1 MKFKRDM
8 NSNII
13 LLFVLIY
20 FLGLLFIAYKTSKNS
35 DNQSFFIGNRKSKW
49 WLVAFGM
56 IGTSLS
62 GVTFISVP
70 GTVGKLTGTE
80 YIYGG
85 FEYYMMV
92 IGFFLGYFIVAFI
105 LLPLYYRMNL
115 TSIYTYL
122 GKRFNVEAH
131 KTGSIFF
138 IISRGIGATARLY
151 LVINVLQIFLLNK
164 LGIPFWLTT
173 LVILLMIVLYTYEGG
188 VKTIV
193 VTDTL
198 QTTFMLLSLVVC
210 IIYVLTQL
218 DLSAS
223 EAYARLTEQNYT
235 HLLNLDGNSSTY
247 FLKTLV
253 GGMFITIAM
262 TGLDQEMM
270 QKNISVDNLY
280 NSKKNMLTFAGT
292 LLIVNLAFLFL
303 GGLLYLYAMQN
314 GAIYGDG
321 IFGFRNESGEI
332 VNMMGDDLFPA
343 LSLQGFFPL
352 FIAVIFII
360 GLISALFPSADG
372 ALTSLTS
379 SFCVDLLKMNENE
392 KLSEKQKKKT
402 RITVHL
408 AFTAVFFLLILM
420 FKWINDKSIVYLI
433 MNVAGYTYG
442 PLLGLFAFGIFT
454 KRTISIKFSI
464 LSIALIAP
472 VLTYFI
478 NELMLSYTNYKIGVE
493 LILINGLLT
502 FFGLWAISGKN
513 TSEDQNKIF

>member
-1 MKFKRDM
+1 MKFKQNM

-13 LLFVLIY
+13 LIFVAIY
-20 FLGLLFIAYKTSKNS
+20 FIGLLFIAHQTSKNS

-92 IGFFLGYFIVAFI
+92 VGFFLGYFIVAFV
-105 LLPLYYRMNL
+105 LLPLYYKMNL

-122 GKRFNVEAH
+122 GRRFNVEAH
-131 KTGSIFF
+131 QTGSIFF
-138 IISRGIGATARLY
+138 IISRAIGATARLF
-151 LVINVLQIFLLNK
+151 LVINVLQIFLLDQI
-164 LGIPFWLTT
+164 GVPFWITT

-198 QTTFMLLSLVVC
+198 QTTFMILSLVVC
-210 IIYVLTQL
+210 IVYVLSQL
-218 DLSAS
+218 DLSFGEGYRKIA
-223 EAYARLTEQNYT
+223 EYNYT
-235 HLLNLDGNSSTY
+235 HLMNFDKNSATF
-247 FLKTLV
+247 FLKTLI
-253 GGMFITIAM
+253 GGMFITIGM

-280 NSKKNMLTFAGT
+280 NSKKNMLTFAST
-292 LLIVNLAFLFL
+292 LLLVNFAFLFL

-314 GAIYGDG
+314 GAVYGDG
-321 IFGFRNESGEI
+321 VFGFKGEDGQI
-332 VNMMGDDLFPA
+332 TNIMGDDIFPA
-343 LSLQGFFPL
+343 LSLQGYFPM

-372 ALTSLTS
+372 ALTALTS
-379 SFCVDLLKMNENE
+379 SFCVDLLKLNDNQ
-392 KLSEKQKKKT
+392 KLEEKQKKRT
-402 RITVHL
+402 RIIVHL
-408 AFTAVFFLLILM
+408 TFTLIFFLLIML

-433 MNVAGYTYG
+433 MNIAGYTYG
-442 PLLGLFAFGIFT
+442 PLLGLFAFGILT
-454 KRTISIKFSI
+454 KRTISIKYAI
-464 LSIALIAP
+464 LGVALIAP
-472 VLTYFI
+472 TLTYFI
-478 NELMLSYTNYKIGVE
+478 NQYFINHTNYRIGVE
-493 LILINGLLT
+493 LIVLNGLLT
-502 FFGLWAISGKN
+502 FLGLWLMSGKK
-513 TSEDQNKIF
+513 NK

>member
-1 MKFKRDM
+1 M
-8 NSNII
+8 NTNII
-13 LLFVLIY
+13 LFFVILY
-20 FLGLLFIAYKTSKNS
+20 FIGLLYIANRTSRNS

-92 IGFFLGYFIVAFI
+92 IGFFLGYFIVAFV
-105 LLPLYYRMNL
+105 LLPLYYKMNL

-122 GKRFNVEAH
+122 GRRFNVEAH

-138 IISRGIGATARLY
+138 IVSRAIGATARLF
-151 LVINVLQIFLLNK
+151 LVINVLQIFLLNQI
-164 LGIPFWLTT
+164 GIPFWLTT
-173 LVILLMIVLYTYEGG
+173 LIILIMIVLYTYEGG

-198 QTTFMLLSLVVC
+198 QTSFMILSLIIC

-218 DLSAS
+218 DLSVS
-223 EAYARLTEQNYT
+223 EGYAKISEYNYT
-235 HLLNLDGNSSTY
+235 HVMNFDTNSATF
-247 FLKTLV
+247 FLKTV
-253 GGMFITIAM
+253 IGGMFITIGM

-280 NSKKNMLTFAGT
+280 NSKKNMLTFASI
-292 LLIVNLAFLFL
+292 LLIVNFAFLFL

-314 GAIYGDG
+314 GAVYGDG
-321 IFGFRNESGEI
+321 VFGFKNEAGEI
-332 VNMMGDDLFPA
+332 MNIMGDDIFPA
-343 LSLQGFFPL
+343 LSLQGYFPIFL
-352 FIAVIFII
+352 SVIFII

-379 SFCVDLLKMNENE
+379 SFCVDLLKMNDNE
-392 KLSEKQKKKT
+392 KKTEKQKKKT

-408 AFTAVFFLLILM
+408 AFTVIFFLLILI

-433 MNVAGYTYG
+433 MSIAGYTYG
-442 PLLGLFAFGIFT
+442 PLLGLFAFGILT
-454 KRTISIKFSI
+454 KRTINIRFSI

-472 VLTYFI
+472 VITYLINEYFI
-478 NELMLSYTNYKIGVE
+478 HYTDYRIGVE
-493 LILINGLLT
+493 LIVLNGLLT
-502 FFGLWAISGKN
+502 FVGLWLFSKKKQKTIV
-513 TSEDQNKIF
+513 

>member
-1 MKFKRDM
+1 M

-13 LLFVLIY
+13 LICVLVYFV
-20 FLGLLFIAYKTSKNS
+20 GLLFIAYLTSRNS

-85 FEYYMMV
+85 FEYYIMV

-122 GKRFNVEAH
+122 GRRFNVEAH

-138 IISRGIGATARLY
+138 IISRSIGATARLF
-151 LVINVLQIFLLNK
+151 LVINVLQIFLLNQI
-164 LGIPFWLTT
+164 GIPFWVTT
-173 LVILLMIVLYTYEGG
+173 LIILFMIVLYTYEGG

-210 IIYVLTQL
+210 IIYILNQL
-218 DLSAS
+218 DLSFAEGYS
-223 EAYARLTEQNYT
+223 KLAEYNYT
-235 HLLNLDGNSSTY
+235 HLVNFDGNSSTF
-247 FLKTLV
+247 FLKSLI
-253 GGMFITIAM
+253 GGIFITIAM

-292 LLIVNLAFLFL
+292 LLVVNFAFLFL
-303 GGLLYLYAMQN
+303 GGILYLYAIQN
-314 GAIYGDG
+314 GATYGDE
-321 IFGFRNESGEI
+321 IFGFRNEAGQI
-332 VNMMGDDLFPA
+332 INIMGDDLFPA
-343 LSLQGFFPL
+343 LSLQGFFPM
-352 FIAVIFII
+352 FIAIIFII

-379 SFCVDLLKMNENE
+379 SFCVDLLKMNDNE
-392 KLSEKQKKKT
+392 KLTEKQKKRT
-402 RITVHL
+402 RISVHL
-408 AFTAVFFLLILM
+408 AFTLIFFLLILI
-420 FKWINDKSIVYLI
+420 FKWINDKSLVYLI
-433 MNVAGYTYG
+433 MSLAGYTYG
-442 PLLGLFAFGIFT
+442 PLLGLFAFGILT
-454 KRTISIKFSI
+454 KRTISIKFAI

-472 VLTYFI
+472 VITYSI
-478 NELMLSYTNYKIGVE
+478 NELFINYTNYRIGVE
-493 LILINGLLT
+493 LIVLNGLLT
-502 FFGLWAISGKN
+502 FIGLWIVSKSP
-513 TSEDQNKIF
+513 TVKPQ

>member
-1 MKFKRDM
+1 
-8 NSNII
+8 
-13 LLFVLIY
+13 
-20 FLGLLFIAYKTSKNS
+20 
-35 DNQSFFIGNRKSKW
+35 
-49 WLVAFGM
+49 M

-92 IGFFLGYFIVAFI
+92 IGFFLGYFIVAFV
-105 LLPLYYRMNL
+105 LLPLYYKMNL

-122 GKRFNVEAH
+122 GRRFNLEAH

-138 IISRGIGATARLY
+138 IISRSIGATARLF
-151 LVINVLQIFLLNK
+151 LVINVLQIFLLDQI
-164 LGIPFWLTT
+164 GIPFWVTT
-173 LVILLMIVLYTYEGG
+173 LIILLMIVLYTYEGG

-193 VTDTL
+193 VTDML
-198 QTTFMLLSLVVC
+198 QTTFMLLSLVIC
-210 IIYVLTQL
+210 IVYVLTQL
-218 DLSAS
+218 DMSAS
-223 EAYARLTEQNYT
+223 EGYAKLAEYNYT
-235 HLLNLDGNSSTY
+235 HLMNFDGDSATF

-280 NSKKNMLTFAGT
+280 NSKKNMLTFAST
-292 LLIVNLAFLFL
+292 LLIVNFAFLFL

-314 GAIYGDG
+314 GAVYGDG
-321 IFGFRNESGEI
+321 VFGFLNSSGEI
-332 VNMMGDDLFPA
+332 QNIMGDDIFPA
-343 LSLQGFFPL
+343 LSLQGYFPL

-379 SFCVDLLKMNENE
+379 SFCVDLLKMNENN
-392 KLSEKQKKKT
+392 KVSEQQKKKT

-408 AFTAVFFLLILM
+408 AFTVIFFLLILI

-442 PLLGLFAFGIFT
+442 PLLGLFAFGILT
-454 KRTISIKFSI
+454 KRTISLKFAI
-464 LSIALIAP
+464 LSVALIAP
-472 VLTYFI
+472 VLTYTI
-478 NELMLSYTNYKIGVE
+478 NELFINYTDYRIGVE
-493 LILINGLLT
+493 LIVLNGLLT
-502 FFGLWAISGKN
+502 FAGLWLVS
-513 TSEDQNKIF
+513 NKKQTV

>member
-13 LLFVLIY
+13 LICVVVY
-20 FLGLLFIAYKTSKNS
+20 FLGLLFIAFRTSRNS

-80 YIYGG
+80 YVYGG

-92 IGFFLGYFIVAFI
+92 IGFFLGYFIVAFV
-105 LLPLYYRMNL
+105 LLPLYYKMNL

-122 GKRFNVEAH
+122 GRRFNLEAH

-138 IISRGIGATARLY
+138 IISRSIGATARLF
-151 LVINVLQIFLLNK
+151 LVINVLQIFLLDQI
-164 LGIPFWLTT
+164 GIPFWVTT
-173 LVILLMIVLYTYEGG
+173 LIILLMIVLYTYEGG

-193 VTDTL
+193 VTDML
-198 QTTFMLLSLVVC
+198 QTTFMLLSLVIC
-210 IIYVLTQL
+210 IVYVLTQL
-218 DLSAS
+218 DMSAS
-223 EAYARLTEQNYT
+223 EGYAKLAEYNYT
-235 HLLNLDGNSSTY
+235 HLMNFDGNSATF

-280 NSKKNMLTFAGT
+280 NSKKNMLTFAST
-292 LLIVNLAFLFL
+292 LLIVNFAFLFL

-314 GAIYGDG
+314 GAVYGDG
-321 IFGFRNESGEI
+321 VFGFLNSSGEI
-332 VNMMGDDLFPA
+332 QNIMGDDLFPA
-343 LSLQGFFPL
+343 LSLQGYFPL

-379 SFCVDLLKMNENE
+379 SFCVDLLKMNEND
-392 KLSEKQKKKT
+392 KISEKEKKKT

-408 AFTAVFFLLILM
+408 VFTLLFFLLILI

-442 PLLGLFAFGIFT
+442 PLLGLFAFGILT
-454 KRTISIKFSI
+454 KRTISLKFAI
-464 LSIALIAP
+464 LSVALIAP
-472 VLTYFI
+472 ALTYTI
-478 NELMLSYTNYKIGVE
+478 NELFIHFTNYKIGVE
-493 LILINGLLT
+493 LIVLNGLLT
-502 FFGLWAISGKN
+502 FVGLWLVS
-513 TSEDQNKIF
+513 NKKQKSLS

>member
-1 MKFKRDM
+1 MKLKRDM

-13 LLFVLIY
+13 LICVVIY
-20 FLGLLFIAYKTSKNS
+20 FIGLLYIAYRTSKNS

-80 YIYGG
+80 YVYGG

-92 IGFFLGYFIVAFI
+92 IGFFLGYFIVAFV
-105 LLPLYYRMNL
+105 LLPLYYKMNL

-122 GKRFNVEAH
+122 GRRFNLEAH

-138 IISRGIGATARLY
+138 IISRSIGATARLF
-151 LVINVLQIFLLNK
+151 LVINVLQIFLLDQI
-164 LGIPFWLTT
+164 GIPFWLTT
-173 LVILLMIVLYTYEGG
+173 LIILLMIVLYTYEGG

-193 VTDTL
+193 VTDML
-198 QTTFMLLSLVVC
+198 QTTFMLLSLVIC
-210 IIYVLTQL
+210 IVYVLTQL
-218 DLSAS
+218 DMSAS
-223 EAYARLTEQNYT
+223 EGYAKLAEYNYT
-235 HLLNLDGNSSTY
+235 HLMNFDGNSATF

-280 NSKKNMLTFAGT
+280 NSKKNMLTFAST
-292 LLIVNLAFLFL
+292 LLIVNFAFLFL

-314 GAIYGDG
+314 GAVYGDG
-321 IFGFRNESGEI
+321 VFGFLNASGEI
-332 VNMMGDDLFPA
+332 QNIMGDDIFPA
-343 LSLQGFFPL
+343 LSLQGYFPL

-379 SFCVDLLKMNENE
+379 SFCVDLLKMNEND
-392 KLSEKQKKKT
+392 KISEKQKKKT

-408 AFTAVFFLLILM
+408 VFTLIFFLLILI

-442 PLLGLFAFGIFT
+442 PLLGLFAFGILT
-454 KRTISIKFSI
+454 KRTISLKFAI
-464 LSIALIAP
+464 LSVALIAP
-472 VLTYFI
+472 VITYTI
-478 NELMLSYTNYKIGVE
+478 NELFINYSEYRIGVE
-493 LILINGLLT
+493 LIVLNGLLT
-502 FFGLWAISGKN
+502 FIGLWLVS
-513 TSEDQNKIF
+513 NKKQAV

>member
-13 LLFVLIY
+13 LFFVIIY
-20 FLGLLFIAYKTSKNS
+20 FIGLLIIAKRTSKNS

-70 GTVGKLTGTE
+70 GTVGKLTGTD
-80 YIYGG
+80 YVYGG

-122 GKRFNVEAH
+122 GKRFNIEAH

-138 IISRGIGATARLY
+138 IISRGIGATARLF
-151 LVINVLQIFLLNK
+151 LVINVLQIFLLNQI
-164 LGIPFWLTT
+164 GIPFWLTT
-173 LVILLMIVLYTYEGG
+173 IIILLMIVLYTYEGG

-218 DLSAS
+218 DISFG
-223 EAYARLTEQNYT
+223 EAYTQLSKKNYT
-235 HLLNLDGNSSTY
+235 HLFNFDGNSSTY

-292 LLIVNLAFLFL
+292 LLIVNFAFLFL

-314 GAIYGDG
+314 GAAYGDG
-321 IFGFRNESGEI
+321 TFGFLNESGLMTNI
-332 VNMMGDDLFPA
+332 MGDDLFPA
-343 LSLQGFFPL
+343 LSLQGFFPM

-379 SFCVDLLKMNENE
+379 SFCVDLLKMNENQ
-392 KLSEKQKKKT
+392 KINEKQKKKI
-402 RITVHL
+402 RIGVHL
-408 AFTAVFFLLILM
+408 AFTLIFFLLILI

-433 MNVAGYTYG
+433 MSVAGYTYG

-454 KRTISIKFSI
+454 KRTISIRFSI

-472 VLTYFI
+472 VLTYII
-478 NELMLSYTNYKIGVE
+478 NELVTSHTDYRIGVE
-493 LILINGLLT
+493 LIVLNGLLT
-502 FFGLWAISGKN
+502 FLGLWVVSKKN
-513 TSEDQNKIF
+513 

>member
-1 MKFKRDM
+1 MKLKRDM

-13 LLFVLIY
+13 LICVVIY
-20 FLGLLFIAYKTSKNS
+20 FIGLLYIAYRTSKNS

-80 YIYGG
+80 YVYGG

-92 IGFFLGYFIVAFI
+92 IGFFLGYFIVAFV
-105 LLPLYYRMNL
+105 LLPLYYKMNL

-122 GKRFNVEAH
+122 GRRFNLEAH

-138 IISRGIGATARLY
+138 IISRSIGATARLF
-151 LVINVLQIFLLNK
+151 LVINVLQIFLLDQI
-164 LGIPFWLTT
+164 GIPFWLTT
-173 LVILLMIVLYTYEGG
+173 LIILLMIVLYTYEGG

-193 VTDTL
+193 VTDML
-198 QTTFMLLSLVVC
+198 QTTFMLLSLVIC
-210 IIYVLTQL
+210 IVYVLTQL
-218 DLSAS
+218 DMSAS
-223 EAYARLTEQNYT
+223 EGYAKLAEYNYT
-235 HLLNLDGNSSTY
+235 HLMNFDGNSATF

-280 NSKKNMLTFAGT
+280 NSKKNMLTFAST
-292 LLIVNLAFLFL
+292 LLIVNFAFLFL

-314 GAIYGDG
+314 GAVYGDG
-321 IFGFRNESGEI
+321 VFGFLNSSGEI
-332 VNMMGDDLFPA
+332 QNIMGDDIFPA
-343 LSLQGFFPL
+343 LSLQGYFPL

-379 SFCVDLLKMNENE
+379 SFCVDLLKMNENN
-392 KLSEKQKKKT
+392 KVSEQQKKKT

-408 AFTAVFFLLILM
+408 AFTVIFFLLILI

-442 PLLGLFAFGIFT
+442 PLLGLFAFGILT
-454 KRTISIKFSI
+454 KRTISLKFAI
-464 LSIALIAP
+464 LSVALIAP
-472 VLTYFI
+472 VITYTI
-478 NELMLSYTNYKIGVE
+478 NELFINYSEYRIGVE
-493 LILINGLLT
+493 LIVLNGLLT
-502 FFGLWAISGKN
+502 FIGLWLVS
-513 TSEDQNKIF
+513 NKKQAV

>member
-1 MKFKRDM
+1 MKLKPDM

-13 LLFVLIY
+13 LICVVIY
-20 FLGLLFIAYKTSKNS
+20 FLGLLYIAYRTSKNA

-80 YIYGG
+80 YVYGG

-105 LLPLYYRMNL
+105 LLPLYYKMNL

-122 GKRFNVEAH
+122 GRRFNLEAH

-138 IISRGIGATARLY
+138 IISRGIGATARLF
-151 LVINVLQIFLLNK
+151 LVINVLQIFLLDQI
-164 LGIPFWLTT
+164 GIPFWLTT
-173 LVILLMIVLYTYEGG
+173 LIILLMIVLYTYEGG

-193 VTDTL
+193 VTDML

-210 IIYVLTQL
+210 IVYVLTQL
-218 DLSAS
+218 DMTAS
-223 EAYARLTEQNYT
+223 EGYAKLAEYNYT
-235 HLLNLDGNSSTY
+235 HLMNFDGNSATY

-280 NSKKNMLTFAGT
+280 NSKKNMLTFAST
-292 LLIVNLAFLFL
+292 LLIVNFAFLFL

-314 GAIYGDG
+314 GAVYGEG
-321 IFGFRNESGEI
+321 SFGFKNGAGEI
-332 VNMMGDDLFPA
+332 QNIMGDDIFPA

-379 SFCVDLLKMNENE
+379 SFCVDLLKMNENNE
-392 KLSEKQKKKT
+392 LSEKQKKKT

-408 AFTAVFFLLILM
+408 IFTLIFFLLILI

-442 PLLGLFAFGIFT
+442 PLLGLFAFGILT
-454 KRTISIKFSI
+454 KRKISLKFAI
-464 LSIALIAP
+464 LSVALIAP
-472 VLTYFI
+472 VVTYTI
-478 NELMLSYTNYKIGVE
+478 NELFINYTDYRIGVE
-493 LILINGLLT
+493 LIVLNGLLT
-502 FFGLWAISGKN
+502 FTGLWIVSNKN
-513 TSEDQNKIF
+513 SQKEESF

>member
-1 MKFKRDM
+1 MKLKRDM

-13 LLFVLIY
+13 LICVVIY
-20 FLGLLFIAYKTSKNS
+20 FIGLLYIAYRTSKNS

-80 YIYGG
+80 YVYGG

-92 IGFFLGYFIVAFI
+92 IGFFLGYFIVAFV
-105 LLPLYYRMNL
+105 LLPLYYKMNL

-122 GKRFNVEAH
+122 GRRFNLEAH

-138 IISRGIGATARLY
+138 IISRSIGATARLF
-151 LVINVLQIFLLNK
+151 LVINVLQIFLLDQI
-164 LGIPFWLTT
+164 GIPFWLTT
-173 LVILLMIVLYTYEGG
+173 LIILLMIVLYTYEGG

-193 VTDTL
+193 VTDML
-198 QTTFMLLSLVVC
+198 QTTFMLLSLVIC
-210 IIYVLTQL
+210 IVYVLTQL
-218 DLSAS
+218 DMSAS
-223 EAYARLTEQNYT
+223 EGYAKLAEYNYT
-235 HLLNLDGNSSTY
+235 HLMNFDGNSATF

-280 NSKKNMLTFAGT
+280 NSKKNMLTFAST
-292 LLIVNLAFLFL
+292 LLIVNFAFLFL

-314 GAIYGDG
+314 GAVYGDG
-321 IFGFRNESGEI
+321 VFGFLNSSGEI
-332 VNMMGDDLFPA
+332 QNIMGDDIFPA
-343 LSLQGFFPL
+343 LSLQGYFPL

-379 SFCVDLLKMNENE
+379 SFCVDLLKMNEND
-392 KLSEKQKKKT
+392 KISEKQKKKT

-408 AFTAVFFLLILM
+408 VFTLIFFLLILI

-442 PLLGLFAFGIFT
+442 PLLGLFAFGILT
-454 KRTISIKFSI
+454 KRTISLKFAI
-464 LSIALIAP
+464 LSVALIAP
-472 VLTYFI
+472 VLTYTI
-478 NELMLSYTNYKIGVE
+478 NELFINYTDYRIGVE
-493 LILINGLLT
+493 LIVLNGLLT
-502 FFGLWAISGKN
+502 FAGLWLVS
-513 TSEDQNKIF
+513 NKKQTV

>member
-1 MKFKRDM
+1 M
-8 NSNII
+8 NTNII
-13 LLFVLIY
+13 LFFVILY
-20 FLGLLFIAYKTSKNS
+20 FIGLLYIANRTSRNS

-92 IGFFLGYFIVAFI
+92 IGFFLGYFIVAFV
-105 LLPLYYRMNL
+105 LLPLYYKMNL

-122 GKRFNVEAH
+122 GRRFNVEAH

-138 IISRGIGATARLY
+138 IVSRAIGATARLF
-151 LVINVLQIFLLNK
+151 LVINVLQLFLLNQI
-164 LGIPFWLTT
+164 GIPFWLTT
-173 LVILLMIVLYTYEGG
+173 LIILIMIVLYTYEGG

-198 QTTFMLLSLVVC
+198 QTSFMILSLVIC

-218 DLSAS
+218 DLSVS
-223 EAYARLTEQNYT
+223 EGYSKISEYNYT
-235 HLLNLDGNSSTY
+235 HLMNFDTNSATF
-247 FLKTLV
+247 FLKTII
-253 GGMFITIAM
+253 GGMFITIGM

-280 NSKKNMLTFAGT
+280 NSKKNMLTFASI
-292 LLIVNLAFLFL
+292 LLIVNFAFLFL

-314 GAIYGDG
+314 GAVYGDG
-321 IFGFRNESGEI
+321 VFGFI
-332 VNMMGDDLFPA
+332 FPA
-343 LSLQGFFPL
+343 LSLQGYFPIFL
-352 FIAVIFII
+352 SVIFII

-379 SFCVDLLKMNENE
+379 SFCVDLLKMNDNE
-392 KLSEKQKKKT
+392 KTTEKQKKKT

-408 AFTAVFFLLILM
+408 AFTVVFFLLILI

-433 MNVAGYTYG
+433 MSIAGYTYG
-442 PLLGLFAFGIFT
+442 PLLGLFAFGILT
-454 KRTISIKFSI
+454 KRTINIRFSI

-472 VLTYFI
+472 VITFLINEYFI
-478 NELMLSYTNYKIGVE
+478 HYTDYRIGVE
-493 LILINGLLT
+493 LIVLNGLLT
-502 FFGLWAISGKN
+502 FVGLWLFSKKKQKSMA
-513 TSEDQNKIF
+513 

>member
-1 MKFKRDM
+1 M

-13 LLFVLIY
+13 LICVVIY
-20 FLGLLFIAYKTSKNS
+20 FIGLLYIAYRTSKNA

-92 IGFFLGYFIVAFI
+92 IGFFLGYFIVAFV
-105 LLPLYYRMNL
+105 LLPLYYKMNL

-122 GKRFNVEAH
+122 GRRFNLEAH

-138 IISRGIGATARLY
+138 IISRGIGATARLF
-151 LVINVLQIFLLNK
+151 LVINVLQIFLLDNI
-164 LGIPFWLTT
+164 GVPFWLTT
-173 LVILLMIVLYTYEGG
+173 VVILLMVVLYTYEGG

-198 QTTFMLLSLVVC
+198 QTTFMLLSLVAC
-210 IIYVLTQL
+210 IVYVLTQL
-218 DLSAS
+218 DMSAS
-223 EAYARLTEQNYT
+223 EGYAKLAEYNYT
-235 HLLNLDGNSSTY
+235 HLMNYDGNSATF
-247 FLKTLV
+247 FLKTV
-253 GGMFITIAM
+253 IGGMFITIAM

-280 NSKKNMLTFAGT
+280 NSKKNMLTFAST
-292 LLIVNLAFLFL
+292 LLVVNFAFLFL

-314 GAIYGDG
+314 GAAYGEG
-321 IFGFRNESGEI
+321 IFGFLNNSGQI
-332 VNMMGDDLFPA
+332 QNIMGDDLFPA

-379 SFCVDLLKMNENE
+379 SFCVDLLKMNENDKINE
-392 KLSEKQKKKT
+392 AKKKKI
-402 RITVHL
+402 RIGIHL
-408 AFTAVFFLLILM
+408 VFTLIFFLLILI

-442 PLLGLFAFGIFT
+442 PLLGLFAFGILT
-454 KRTISIKFSI
+454 KRAISLRYSI

-472 VLTYFI
+472 AITYTI
-478 NELMLSYTNYKIGVE
+478 NELFINYTDYRIGVE
-493 LILINGLLT
+493 LIVLNGLLT
-502 FFGLWAISGKN
+502 FIGLWLVSKN
-513 TSEDQNKIF
+513 KVVSN

>member
-1 MKFKRDM
+1 M

-13 LLFVLIY
+13 LLFVIIY
-20 FLGLLFIAYKTSKNS
+20 FVGLLYIAYRTSKNA

-80 YIYGG
+80 YVYGG

-92 IGFFLGYFIVAFI
+92 IGFFLGYFIVAFV

-138 IISRGIGATARLY
+138 IISRSIGATARLF
-151 LVINVLQIFLLNK
+151 LVINVLQIFLLDHI
-164 LGIPFWLTT
+164 GIPFWITT
-173 LVILLMIVLYTYEGG
+173 IVILCMIVLYTYEGG

-198 QTTFMLLSLVVC
+198 QTTFMLLSLVIC
-210 IIYVLTQL
+210 ILYVLTQL
-218 DLSAS
+218 DLTMA
-223 EAYARLTEQNYT
+223 EGYTKLAEYNYT
-235 HLLNLDGNSSTY
+235 HILNFDGNSATF
-247 FLKTLV
+247 FLKTLI

-280 NSKKNMLTFAGT
+280 NSKKNMLTFAST
-292 LLIVNLAFLFL
+292 LLIVNFAFLFL

-314 GAIYGDG
+314 GAVYGDG
-321 IFGFRNESGEI
+321 TFGFKNETGQI
-332 VNMMGDDLFPA
+332 VNIMGDDLFPA
-343 LSLQGFFPL
+343 LSLQGYFPL
-352 FIAVIFII
+352 FISIIFII

-379 SFCVDLLKMNENE
+379 SFCVDLLKMNEKENVP
-392 KLSEKQKKKT
+392 EKQKKKT

-408 AFTAVFFLLILM
+408 AFTVIFFLLIM
-420 FKWINDKSIVYLI
+420 IFKWINDKSLVYLI

-442 PLLGLFAFGIFT
+442 PLLGLFAFGILT
-454 KRTISIKFSI
+454 KRTISLKFAI
-464 LSIALIAP
+464 LSVALIAP
-472 VLTYFI
+472 VITYSI
-478 NELMLSYTNYKIGVE
+478 NELFIKYSSYKIGVE
-493 LILINGLLT
+493 LIVLNGLLT
-502 FFGLWAISGKN
+502 FLGLWLVSKRKEN
-513 TSEDQNKIF
+513 